1 MPHAGGI
8 NATSS
13 RRSLAP
19 RPPVLF
25 LCMLKT
31 LKRATDWLWRQIAR
45 TNKSAQHLI
54 LLELDKGE

>member
-1 MPHAGGI
+1 MPEASY
-8 NATSS
+8 ATSS

-19 RPPVLF
+19 PTPMLF
-25 LCMLKT
+25 LCMLKL

-54 LLELDKGE
+54 LLELDKRGMT